1 MEFQC
6 VTCTAAFASMSALGR
21 HYQDAHRQGK
31 PVGHGRQEMG
41 GASFADNAAAEHER
55 PNFAA
60 ASLGDLARREDT
72 SVARR
77 TPAPPQCVVS
87 GMSNPIH
94 YGGIQ
99 DGYAAHIAKVEAL
112 FDPEWWMMFE
122 SVRTESQATQERV
135 LRASKA
141 CAAPAPT
148 LDGFYSPP
156 KPYPTN
162 RAAFRKVSAAG
173 APDLVREA
181 VLMQGT
187 VDLSSVGL
195 PDITFEYIDPVWVW
209 VQQAAAVG
217 KHYKL
222 WFEAVTDWND
232 SGERMYG
239 RGVETGDA
247 MRQALKKCGPFE
259 LPALLGLHFDKAKL
273 GAR

>member
-1 MEFQC
+1 
-6 VTCTAAFASMSALGR
+6 
-21 HYQDAHRQGK
+21 
-31 PVGHGRQEMG
+31 MG

-77 TPAPPQCVVS
+77 TPAAPQCVVS
-87 GMSNPIH
+87 GMSNPHPVH

-99 DGYAAHIAKVEAL
+99 DAHIAKVEAL
-112 FDPEWWMMFE
+112 FNPEWWMRFE

-141 CAAPAPT
+141 CASPAPT
-148 LDGFYSPP
+148 LDGLYSPP

-162 RAAFRKVSAAG
+162 RAAFRK
-173 APDLVREA
+173 
-181 VLMQGT
+181 
-187 VDLSSVGL
+187 
-195 PDITFEYIDPVWVW
+195 
-209 VQQAAAVG
+209 
-217 KHYKL
+217 
-222 WFEAVTDWND
+222 VTDWND

>member
-1 MEFQC
+1 MEVQC
-6 VTCTAAFASMSALGR
+6 VTCTAAFTSMSALGR
-21 HYQDAHRQGK
+21 HFQDAHQQGK
-31 PVGHGRQEMG
+31 PDGHGRLEMG
-41 GASFADNAAAEHER
+41 GASFADNAAAE
-55 PNFAA
+55 
-60 ASLGDLARREDT
+60 RE
-72 SVARR
+72 
-77 TPAPPQCVVS
+77 
-87 GMSNPIH
+87 
-94 YGGIQ
+94 
-99 DGYAAHIAKVEAL
+99 L
-112 FDPEWWMMFE
+112 MMFE

-148 LDGFYSPP
+148 LDGLYSPP